1 MKRVLVTG
9 MSGVGKSTLLDELAS
24 RGHATVDTDYGDFLE
39 VVDGERLWQR
49 ERIEAVL
56 RDAAAG
62 GAGVLFVQGTVRNQ
76 GLFYPWFD
84 HIVLLSAPAEVLAER
99 LSTRT
104 TNSYGKNPA
113 ELAETLGYVE
123 TVEPLLRA
131 SATLELVTTVPVA
144 RVADAILEHVR

>member
-24 RGHATVDTDYGDFLE
+24 RGYVTVDTDYGDFLE
-39 VVDGERLWQR
+39 VVDGERLWRR

-56 RDAAAG
+56 RDASAG
-62 GAGVLFVQGTVRNQ
+62 EAGVLFVQGTVRNQ

-84 HIVLLSAPAEVLAER
+84 HIVLLSAPVEVLAER
-99 LSTRT
+99 LATRT
-104 TNSYGKNPA
+104 TNSYGKDPA

-144 RVADAILEHVR
+144 RVADAVLEHVR